1 MKDANPM
8 AETHRWRVFGR
19 AEDRSA
25 VADTTR
31 TAPVFRETVAGGTD
45 LIWTG

>member
-1 MKDANPM
+1 MKDADPM

-25 VADTTR
+25 VVDTTR
-31 TAPVFRETVAGGTD
+31 TAPGLRETVAGGTY